1 MAAPASGSA
10 RRITPLILLFFA
22 AALLKPDAPPDRVLT
37 WLVARFVGRDLSSV
51 GSALGLLMGAAGLL
65 SSLALALL
73 IGFAVADAI
82 KRRKSI
88 NLAAILRSRERSL
101 FTGLLALALMGLLFY
116 GMERGAIRLSD
127 ARAETSGQ
135 AAAADIA
142 AESTGEEAR
151 EDAVELERDRRPPA
165 WLALG
170 ALVAAGLVAASAARI
185 ALQRLAERR
194 AAERS
199 GAAGEQDEAAEGDAA
214 ELACG
219 LARARERL
227 RLGDR
232 DRDAILDCYDEMC
245 SFFSDASTPES
256 ATEALTP
263 REFAGLLKAR
273 GAPAAE
279 VGELTALFELARYS
293 ELPCGPAERESA
305 ANALRRIESAFA
317 GAER

>member
-1 MAAPASGSA
+1 
-10 RRITPLILLFFA
+10 
-22 AALLKPDAPPDRVLT
+22 
-37 WLVARFVGRDLSSV
+37 
-51 GSALGLLMGAAGLL
+51 MGAAGAL

-82 KRRKSI
+82 KRRKSF

-135 AAAADIA
+135 AAAADVA
-142 AESTGEEAR
+142 AESAGEEAGA
-151 EDAVELERDRRPPA
+151 DAAELERGRRPPA

-170 ALVAAGLVAASAARI
+170 ALAAAGFAAAAAARA
-185 ALQRLAERR
+185 ALRRLAERR
-194 AAERS
+194 AAELLS
-199 GAAGEQDEAAEGDAA
+199 AAGEPDGAAEGDAA
-214 ELACG
+214 ALARG

-232 DRDAILDCYDEMC
+232 DRDAILDCYEEMC
-245 SFFSDASTPES
+245 SFFSDASASES
-256 ATEALTP
+256 AAEALTP

-279 VGELTALFELARYS
+279 LDELTALFELARYS
-293 ELPCGPAERESA
+293 ELPCGPAERA
-305 ANALRRIESAFA
+305 AAADALRRIEGAFA
-317 GAER
+317 GAAS